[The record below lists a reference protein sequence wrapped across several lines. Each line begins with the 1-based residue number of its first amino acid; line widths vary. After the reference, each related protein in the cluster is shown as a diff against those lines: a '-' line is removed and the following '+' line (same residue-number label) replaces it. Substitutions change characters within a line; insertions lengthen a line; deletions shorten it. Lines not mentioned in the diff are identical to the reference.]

1 MRLKA
6 AAPPTYK
13 ISSAKARFRPRAK
26 LLLQLGDEMVRNE
39 GVAVLELVK
48 NSYDADA
55 ARVSLAVNGLGA
67 ESGGTVTVE
76 DDGAGMDV
84 ETVLGAWMEPG
95 TDYKGERGRRTT
107 EKFGRTVLVEK
118 GIGRFAAHR
127 LGDSIELVTR
137 KAGGKEVRVM
147 IDRGAFGGAG
157 YLEDVPISAEEREPE
172 VFAGGR
178 TGTRITVRDLRGA
191 WDRRM
196 LRAVYRSCA
205 SLRPPGGPGGAF
217 RTEFSTDKEEWLEG
231 MLSEKD
237 VDELAL
243 FRFECEMDGDRIVR
257 FDYRFEPWPSMG
269 KIKPRRVTEGG
280 DSGGARRWRTGTGAP

>member
-1 MRLKA
+1 M
-6 AAPPTYK
+6 
-13 ISSAKARFRPRAK
+13 
-26 LLLQLGDEMVRNE
+26 
-39 GVAVLELVK
+39 
-48 NSYDADA
+48 
-55 ARVSLAVNGLGA
+55 
-67 ESGGTVTVE
+67 
-76 DDGAGMDV
+76 
-84 ETVLGAWMEPG
+84 
-95 TDYKGERGRRTT
+95 
-107 EKFGRTVLVEK
+107 
-118 GIGRFAAHR
+118 
-127 LGDSIELVTR
+127 TR
-137 KAGGKEVRVM
+137 KAGGEVRVI
-147 IDRGAFGGAG
+147 IDWGAFGGAG
-157 YLEDVPISAEEREPE
+157 YLEDVPIPAEEREPE

-196 LRAVYRSCA
+196 PRAVYRSCA